1 MNNDYTQLAFLTFIL
16 LGLFIMILSVGYKK
30 TGFLV
35 LGSIIFVVGIIFLK
49 TSPPT
54 KKLVAQSVTQEASST
69 NQTQSSPRGR

>member
-1 MNNDYTQLAFLTFIL
+1 MNNDYTQLAFLTSIL

-54 KKLVAQSVTQEASST
+54 KNLVEQSITRDASSA
-69 NQTQSSPRGR
+69 NQSQSSTRGR